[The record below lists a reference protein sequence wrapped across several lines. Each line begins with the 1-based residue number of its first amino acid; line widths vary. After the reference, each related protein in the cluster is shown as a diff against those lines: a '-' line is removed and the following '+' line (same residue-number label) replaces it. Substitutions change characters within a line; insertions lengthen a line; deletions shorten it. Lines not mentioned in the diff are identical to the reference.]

1 MRSRRWSREGGGDSL
16 DLLLDTMCNLFG
28 GIVFVALLV
37 ALLAGDGASK
47 KVNQTLHPT
56 EDLLRREIANLQ
68 SDVDALS
75 KSIET
80 EQKSANQTK
89 NSEASTDQ
97 QAILSLKADL
107 TSLREAL
114 KLASQ
119 NNPEGQDL
127 GEFLRKNKDRKVE
140 LMKEEISLGN
150 KAKSLE
156 EEKERLKKRLA
167 DLEER
172 GKKIANEKTQDFRF
186 PREKPTAKKCLW
198 IIVHYD
204 SFYPV
209 LDLRGS
215 GNLRLD
221 LVDVTNLPG
230 KTVIKAIRGRGLK
243 SGQDFSDWLGGL
255 NVSEMFPVFVVYP
268 DSFAKYMTIRDMAL
282 KNKIEYGS
290 TFEEEGE
297 PLILVTEGGSRP
309 GVQ

>member
-1 MRSRRWSREGGGDSL
+1 
-16 DLLLDTMCNLFG
+16 MCNLFG

-47 KVNQTLHPT
+47 KVNETLHPT

-68 SDVDALS
+68 ADREVLS
-75 KSIET
+75 KSIE
-80 EQKSANQTK
+80 
-89 NSEASTDQ
+89 SERKKIESSKDSGALADQ
-97 QAILSLKADL
+97 QAILDLKNELKAL
-107 TSLREAL
+107 KEAL
-114 KLASQ
+114 KMTIE
-119 NNPEGQDL
+119 NTPEGQDL
-127 GEFLRKNKDRKVE
+127 GEFLKKIKERKVGLE
-140 LMKEEISLGN
+140 NESVSLEN
-150 KAKSLE
+150 KSKSLK
-156 EEKERLKKRLA
+156 EEKERLVKRLA

-172 GKKIANEKTQDFRF
+172 GKKIASERTQDFRF
-186 PREKPTAKKCLW
+186 PREKPTAKKRLW

-209 LDLRGS
+209 FDLRGS
-215 GNLRLD
+215 GSLRLD
-221 LVDVTNLPG
+221 LVDVTELPG
-230 KTVIKAIRGRGLK
+230 KTVIKAIRGQGLK

-268 DSFAKYMTIRDMAL
+268 DSFSKYKTIRDIAL

>member
-1 MRSRRWSREGGGDSL
+1 M
-16 DLLLDTMCNLFG
+16 
-28 GIVFVALLV
+28 ALLV

-47 KVNQTLHPT
+47 KVNETLHPT

-68 SDVDALS
+68 ADREVLS
-75 KSIET
+75 KSIE
-80 EQKSANQTK
+80 
-89 NSEASTDQ
+89 SERKKIESSKDSGALADQ
-97 QAILSLKADL
+97 QAILDLKNELKAL
-107 TSLREAL
+107 KEAL
-114 KLASQ
+114 KMTIE
-119 NNPEGQDL
+119 NTPEGQDL
-127 GEFLRKNKDRKVE
+127 GEFLKKIKERKVGLE
-140 LMKEEISLGN
+140 NESVSLEN
-150 KAKSLE
+150 KSKSLK
-156 EEKERLKKRLA
+156 EEKERLVKRLA

-172 GKKIANEKTQDFRF
+172 GKKIASERTQDFRF
-186 PREKPTAKKCLW
+186 PREKPTAKKRLW

-209 LDLRGS
+209 FDLRGS
-215 GNLRLD
+215 GSLRLD
-221 LVDVTNLPG
+221 LVDVTELPG
-230 KTVIKAIRGRGLK
+230 KTVIKAIRGQGLK

-268 DSFAKYMTIRDMAL
+268 DSFSKYKTIRDIAL

>member
-1 MRSRRWSREGGGDSL
+1 MRSRRWSHNGQGDSL

-68 SDVDALS
+68 SDIAALS
-75 KSIET
+75 KSMEAD
-80 EQKSANQTK
+80 QKRILQNED
-89 NSEASTDQ
+89 SEATADQ

-107 TSLREAL
+107 NSLREAL
-114 KLASQ
+114 KFVSQ

-127 GEFLRKNKDRKVE
+127 GEFLRKNKERKDQLANEAV
-140 LMKEEISLGN
+140 SLEN
-150 KAKSLE
+150 QAKSLR
-156 EEKERLKKRLA
+156 EEKERLRKRLT
-167 DLEER
+167 DLEQR
-172 GKKIANEKTQDFRF
+172 GMKIASERTQDFRF
-186 PREKPTAKKCLW
+186 PREKPTSKTRLW

-209 LDLRGS
+209 FDLRGS
-215 GNLRLD
+215 GSMRLD
-221 LVDVTNLPG
+221 LLEIDELPG
-230 KTVIKAIRGRGLK
+230 KTVIQAIRGRGLK

-255 NVSEMFPVFVVYP
+255 NANEMFPVFVVYP
-268 DSFAKYMTIRDMAL
+268 DSFAKYMAIRDITL

-290 TFEEEGE
+290 TFEKEGE
-297 PLILVTEGGSRP
+297 PLILVTAGGSRP

>member
-1 MRSRRWSREGGGDSL
+1 MRSRRWNWDGGGDSL

-47 KVNQTLHPT
+47 KVNETLHPT

-68 SDVDALS
+68 ADREVLS
-75 KSIET
+75 KSIE
-80 EQKSANQTK
+80 
-89 NSEASTDQ
+89 SERKKIESSKDSGALADQ
-97 QAILSLKADL
+97 QAILDLKNELKAL
-107 TSLREAL
+107 KEAL
-114 KLASQ
+114 KMTIE
-119 NNPEGQDL
+119 NTPEGQDL
-127 GEFLRKNKDRKVE
+127 GEFLKKIKERKVGLE
-140 LMKEEISLGN
+140 NESVSLEN
-150 KAKSLE
+150 KSKSLK
-156 EEKERLKKRLA
+156 EEKERLVKRLA

-172 GKKIANEKTQDFRF
+172 GKKIASERTQDFRF
-186 PREKPTAKKCLW
+186 PREKPTAKKRLW

-209 LDLRGS
+209 FDLRGS
-215 GNLRLD
+215 GSLRLD
-221 LVDVTNLPG
+221 LVDVTELPG
-230 KTVIKAIRGRGLK
+230 KTVIKAIRGQGLK

-268 DSFAKYMTIRDMAL
+268 DSFSKYKTIRDIAL

>member
-1 MRSRRWSREGGGDSL
+1 
-16 DLLLDTMCNLFG
+16 MCNLFG

-47 KVNQTLHPT
+47 KVNETLHPT

-68 SDVDALS
+68 ADREVLS
-75 KSIET
+75 KSIE
-80 EQKSANQTK
+80 
-89 NSEASTDQ
+89 SERKKIESSKDSGALADQ
-97 QAILSLKADL
+97 QAILDLKNELKAL
-107 TSLREAL
+107 KEAL
-114 KLASQ
+114 KMTIE
-119 NNPEGQDL
+119 NTPEGQDL
-127 GEFLRKNKDRKVE
+127 GEFLKKIKERKVGLE
-140 LMKEEISLGN
+140 NESVSLEN
-150 KAKSLE
+150 KSKSLK
-156 EEKERLKKRLA
+156 EEKERLVKRLA

-172 GKKIANEKTQDFRF
+172 GKKIASERTQDFRF
-186 PREKPTAKKCLW
+186 PREKPTAKKRLW

-209 LDLRGS
+209 FDLRGS
-215 GNLRLD
+215 GSLRLD
-221 LVDVTNLPG
+221 LVDVTELPG
-230 KTVIKAIRGRGLK
+230 KTVIKAIRGQGLK

-268 DSFAKYMTIRDMAL
+268 DSFSKYKTIRDIVL